1 MEAILGDV
9 RDDGGDAEGD
19 GQICKRMDWGMED
32 HTEDAS
38 RDVRDDGGNAEM
50 DWGMED
56 HTGGC

>member
-1 MEAILGDV
+1 LEAILGDV

-38 RDVRDDGGNAEM
+38 RDVRDDGGNAEG
-50 DWGMED
+50 DGQI
-56 HTGGC
+56 